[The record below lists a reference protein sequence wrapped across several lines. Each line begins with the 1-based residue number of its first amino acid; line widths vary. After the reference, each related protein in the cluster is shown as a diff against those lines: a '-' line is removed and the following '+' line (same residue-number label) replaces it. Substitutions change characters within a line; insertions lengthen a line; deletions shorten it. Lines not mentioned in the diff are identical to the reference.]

1 MFGKP
6 ILTRKTQSYVSLLSR
21 IIVLEI
27 SPLPNDPSLVYA
39 RGGLGDKIGRGRI
52 IETQKN
58 QKKNIKGTV
67 RSTDNTLI

>member
-39 RGGLGDKIGRGRI
+39 RGGLGDKIGRAGI
-52 IETQKN
+52 IEAQNN
-58 QKKNIKGTV
+58 QKKNIKETV
-67 RSTDNTLI
+67 RSTDTLI